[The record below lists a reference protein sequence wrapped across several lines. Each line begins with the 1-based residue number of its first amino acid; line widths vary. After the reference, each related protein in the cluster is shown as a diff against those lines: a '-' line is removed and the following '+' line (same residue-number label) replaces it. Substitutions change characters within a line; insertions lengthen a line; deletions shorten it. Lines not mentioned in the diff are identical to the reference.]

1 MLSPEEKFR
10 PSLFRRLASEDI
22 SESYHSSIKAERYPF
37 ESIEPSEFLT
47 ETRQPFTENL
57 PPLPHHIPTT
67 LEHTLQMV
75 HLVRT
80 QGMTRIEATKALADW
95 HRVVI
100 PTVTIKFTRLLG
112 ISAHEIDELLLP
124 ARRSDLVGLLT
135 SHFPD
140 YEDVIRDVV

>member
-1 MLSPEEKFR
+1 MSMSYSMPDASFASHDAWAPRLSASKSVMLQ
-10 PSLFRRLASEDI
+10 A
-22 SESYHSSIKAERYPF
+22 SSIPHPA
-37 ESIEPSEFLT
+37 SGIQLPS
-47 ETRQPFTENL
+47 
-57 PPLPHHIPTT
+57 LPHHIPTT

-95 HRVVI
+95 HRVAI

-124 ARRSDLVGLLT
+124 ARHSDLVGLLI
-135 SHFPD
+135 SHFPG

>member
-1 MLSPEEKFR
+1 MR
-10 PSLFRRLASEDI
+10 Q
-22 SESYHSSIKAERYPF
+22 
-37 ESIEPSEFLT
+37 EPALRGAKGQPLT
-47 ETRQPFTENL
+47 VNL
-57 PPLPHHIPTT
+57 PSLPHHIPTT

-95 HRVVI
+95 HRVAI

-112 ISAHEIDELLLP
+112 ISAHEIDELLVP

-135 SHFPD
+135 SHFPE
-140 YEDVIRDVV
+140 YAEVIEAVV